1 MSVQS
6 MSWALE
12 QAIVSDPT
20 ARHVLLCLA
29 NYADKIGRAAFP
41 SAKSLSADTGLAVRT
56 VRYKLESLVEVGAIR
71 LGNQAIAAA
80 YIDRHDRRP
89 VVYDLC
95 IERGAS
101 GAPGPQRGAS
111 KDTTGCISQPNG
123 VHHVHPIH
131 PLPIIEPIKSPST
144 SETPDAPKAE
154 QIQHEQIRELYNQ
167 ILGTSLS
174 RCMGLSDKHRK
185 HIHAA
190 HNLKLD
196 GRYLIREG
204 GLEFWEGLFND
215 VLDCPF
221 LMGANGRAWKADF
234 AFLTTASKIQSFIE
248 GKYDDR

>member
-1 MSVQS
+1 

-12 QAIVSDPT
+12 QTVVSDPT

-29 NYADKIGRAAFP
+29 NYADKSGRAAFP
-41 SAKSLSADTGLAVRT
+41 SAKSLSADTGLAIRT
-56 VRYKLESLVEVGAIR
+56 VRYKLDGLLEAGAIR

-95 IERGAS
+95 TERGAPD
-101 GAPGPQRGAS
+101 APGKQRGAS
-111 KDTTGCISQPNG
+111 HDATGCISQQNG

-131 PLPIIEPIKSPST
+131 PLPIIKPFKSPSA
-144 SETPDAPKAE
+144 SATPIAQEAV
-154 QIQHEQIRELYNQ
+154 QIQHEQIRELYNT
-167 ILGTSLS
+167 ILGASLS

-196 GRYLIREG
+196 GRYLVREG